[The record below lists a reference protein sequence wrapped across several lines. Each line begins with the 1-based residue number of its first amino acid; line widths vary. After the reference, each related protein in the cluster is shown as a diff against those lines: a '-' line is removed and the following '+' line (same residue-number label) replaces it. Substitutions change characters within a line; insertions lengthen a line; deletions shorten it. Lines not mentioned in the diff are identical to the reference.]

1 MSQMQI
7 RGNTQIMAG
16 TIYDAQIA
24 ALAAIATS
32 KLADGANFIKRD
44 GSVAFTGNV
53 NMGGFRITSV
63 GEPSSAQDVATK
75 NYVDTFAN
83 GFTVKGPVRVV
94 ATSNITLS
102 GTQTIDGVALTVGDR
117 VAPVG
122 QTTAS
127 QNGIYTVQS
136 GAWFRATDAD
146 TSAEVKGGMTF
157 WVDEGTQYG
166 NSQWVLTSDNP
177 ITLGTTNLTFVRL
190 SGLGQVI
197 AGAGLTQTGN
207 TIDVAGGNGLNVS
220 ADSVSVK
227 LAADWGLEFDGV
239 GGLKLKMPA
248 SAGLNTDES
257 GLYVNAGNGL
267 EVNSN
272 AVRIKLPTDSGL
284 SASGTGLTVLLAS
297 NAGLKLTG
305 GLAIKLDSSSNL
317 VVGAG
322 GVKVSAT
329 PTFTNVSVTDG
340 QDTGTITPVGG
351 GSPGISVAGMIQ
363 ITGSGVA
370 PYLEFAKAGMLGQL
384 VVAALSGG
392 QNWTLPNNS
401 GVIPVAGAAP
411 ISISA
416 TGVISLDTGSTGVL
430 KKSDFARGEI
440 PSGTINGSNV
450 TFTLSSAPQ
459 GEVMLFYNGQRLR
472 SGVGND
478 FTMSGATITMTFA
491 PTGSDVLM
499 CDYLK

>member
-1 MSQMQI
+1 MSQMQV

-32 KLADGANFIKRD
+32 KLADGASFIKRD

-75 NYVDTFAN
+75 NYVDTFAS
-83 GFTVKGPVRVV
+83 GFTVKAPVRVI

-136 GAWFRATDAD
+136 GAWVRASDAD
-146 TSAEVKGGMTF
+146 TGAEVKGGMTF

-190 SGLGQVI
+190 SGLGQII

-272 AVRIKLPTDSGL
+272 AVRVKLPSDSGL
-284 SASGTGLTVLLAS
+284 SASGTGLTILLAS
-297 NAGLKLTG
+297 SSGLQLTG

-317 VVGAG
+317 VVGSG
-322 GVKVSAT
+322 GLKVSAT
-329 PTFTNVSVTDG
+329 PTFTTVSVTDG
-340 QDTGTITPVGG
+340 QDTGTITPIGG
-351 GSPGISVAGMIQ
+351 GSPGISVGGMIQ
-363 ITGSGVA
+363 VTGAA
-370 PYLEFAKAGMLGQL
+370 PYLEFAKSGMLGQL
-384 VVAALSGG
+384 GVATLSGG
-392 QNWTLPNNS
+392 HMWTLPNNT
-401 GVIPVAGAAP
+401 GTIPVAGTSP

-416 TGVISLDTGSTGVL
+416 IGVISLDTGSTGVL

-440 PSGTINGSNV
+440 PSGIINGSNV

-472 SGVGND
+472 SGAGND
-478 FTMSGATITMTFA
+478 FTMSGATITMAFA